1 MKKIQL
7 KLFIT
12 IILFALPIAGLFAQN
27 TVQPFADFYV
37 STSGNDSWSGKLAEP
52 NAAKTD
58 GPFATINRAKQAVR
72 LIKKDCYRNIYVL
85 IRGGEYRLSE
95 TETFTP
101 ADSHYD
107 AYQIVYMAFPGENP
121 VFSSD
126 VEITGWQLAKSVKNL
141 PASAKGK
148 VYVAP
153 MPILPQEKARFYTLY
168 DNGKLQ
174 PRARSKGFEP
184 TKVMTGG
191 DGGGV
196 DWKGMMKADRNS
208 LWFPDGILKNWSNLE
223 DIEIFVQPNVG
234 YVTNYLTLASVD
246 EKNGVAQTALPAT
259 YPMGKIDKHLYAMEG
274 GSCRVENVIDYL
286 DSPGEWVVNTSEK
299 LVYYWPENGK
309 PGQVTFPALTE
320 YFLADVH

>member
-7 KLFIT
+7 KLISLLLLLAFT
-12 IILFALPIAGLFAQN
+12 VAGLFAQN
-27 TVQPFADFYV
+27 TTQPFADFYV
-37 STSGNDSWSGKLAEP
+37 STEGNDTWTGKLAEP
-52 NAAKTD
+52 NTTKTD
-58 GPFATINRAKQAVR
+58 GPFATVKRAKLAVR

-85 IRGGEYRLSE
+85 IRGGEHRLSE
-95 TETFTP
+95 TEIFTP

-107 AYQIVYMAFPGENP
+107 AYQIVYMAYPGENP
-121 VFSSD
+121 IFSSD

-141 PASAKGK
+141 PAAAKGK

-153 MPILPQEKARFYTLY
+153 MSLIPEGKARFYTMY
-168 DNGKLQ
+168 DNGKLLA
-174 PRARSKGFEP
+174 RARSKGFEP
-184 TKVMTGG
+184 TKSMSGG

-196 DWKGMMKADRNS
+196 DWKGMVNADRNS

-223 DIEIFVQPNVG
+223 DIEVFVQPNVG

-259 YPMGKIDKHLYAMEG
+259 YPMGKIDKHLHAMEG

-286 DSPGEWVVNTSEK
+286 DSPGEWVVNSPRESWFITGLRMANLNK
-299 LVYYWPENGK
+299 LP
-309 PGQVTFPALTE
+309 
-320 YFLADVH
+320 FLR